1 MRKEFQEKK
10 VSTAKGI
17 ESKRKYRK
25 THRAKVHEL
34 SKRNFAIGRKNA
46 TKSGQAWT
54 QEEENFIMTSKLTD
68 REIAAKINRSVQAI
82 QVRRSRLRQIQES
95 FDNKESD

>member
-1 MRKEFQEKK
+1 MRREFQEIKI
-10 VSTAKGI
+10 SNAKDI

-34 SKRNFAIGRKNA
+34 SKRNFVLGRKYA
-46 TKSGQAWT
+46 TKSGKAWT

-82 QVRRSRLRQIQES
+82 QVRRSRIRQRQLQE
-95 FDNKESD
+95 D